1 MNHLFPATLVLCL
14 AAYCGGAAAAA
25 AGLQSQVPQMPPGN
39 PMLDQ
44 LGETSG
50 TGEAVAKACGLDQDN
65 AAFKRKQ
72 QEQFLRMGGT
82 REQFEAAYARGHD
95 RGKARF
101 DAASPAEHKRMCD
114 EYRNFLSTPIGG

>member
-1 MNHLFPATLVLCL
+1 MNHLFPATLALCL
-14 AAYCGGAAAAA
+14 AAYCGGAAAA
-25 AGLQSQVPQMPPGN
+25 GLQSQMPPGN

-65 AAFKRKQ
+65 VAFKRNQ

-82 REQFEAAYARGHD
+82 REQFEAAYTRGHD

-114 EYRNFLSTPIGG
+114 EYQAFLSTPIGG